1 MTEELL
7 EGLTERLARKLGL
20 SEPEED
26 ELLLLQDELEAA
38 EGEVLLYLG
47 REALDER
54 FAPYVVALAALYYQ
68 RDAQETGGLKSYSY
82 TEGQVSESS
91 TYLTEAE
98 YRGGIEEVLHALARY
113 RSVPC

>member
-1 MTEELL
+1 MTEERL
-7 EGLTERLARKLGL
+7 EAFTERLVRKLGL

-38 EGEVLLYLG
+38 EREVLLYLG
-47 REALDER
+47 RETVDER

-68 RDAQETGGLKSYSY
+68 RDTQAEGGLKGYSY